1 MNYNLISYLIYLFII
16 VAIILK
22 VGHMCYKNGRVY
34 FLHFKTGENVN
45 LLINKTLLVCYY
57 LINIGYAVL
66 AIAVWDPIE
75 TWKELVES
83 LTQQLSII
91 ILILAGLHY
100 FNLCW
105 IHLFLNKMNNQNQ

>member
-1 MNYNLISYLIYLFII
+1 MLII
-16 VAIILK
+16 VAIILN

-34 FLHFKTGENVN
+34 FLLFKTEEKVS

-66 AIAVWDPIE
+66 AIAGWEHIE

-83 LTQQLSII
+83 LTQQLSTI

-100 FNLCW
+100 FNLFW
-105 IHLFLNKMNNQNQ
+105 IHLYFNKMTNLNQ